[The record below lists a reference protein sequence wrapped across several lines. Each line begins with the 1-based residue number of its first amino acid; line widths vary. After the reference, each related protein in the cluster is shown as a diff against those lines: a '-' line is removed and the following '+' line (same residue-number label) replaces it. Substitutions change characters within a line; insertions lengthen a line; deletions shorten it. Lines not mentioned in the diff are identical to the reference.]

1 MGLALSDTL
10 SHPHWVAVTGKL
22 GADIMRQVD
31 SSVKAARTEIIEG
44 KVVKK
49 QVLTTR
55 DKRNG
60 GRFFLSDIVIDFSD
74 CTESEILTL
83 ATRSLVIEWQNKVR
97 SAKTDADAQKIAE
110 TITVRK
116 YLDEKRKIL
125 TTEQRKERALAEMK
139 KHFTKD
145 EILAMLADEESED

>member
-1 MGLALSDTL
+1 M
-10 SHPHWVAVTGKL
+10 K
-22 GADIMRQVD
+22 QVD
-31 SSVKAARTEIIEG
+31 STVRAARTEIIEG

-55 DKRNG
+55 DKKNNPRH
-60 GRFFLSDIVIDFSD
+60 FLADMVFDFTD

-83 ATRSLVIEWQNKVR
+83 ATRSLVIEWQTKFR
-97 SAKTDADAQKIAE
+97 GAKTDADATKLPE
-110 TITVRK
+110 TINMRK

-139 KHFTKD
+139 KHFNKE
-145 EILAMLADEESED
+145 EILAMLSEEEESES